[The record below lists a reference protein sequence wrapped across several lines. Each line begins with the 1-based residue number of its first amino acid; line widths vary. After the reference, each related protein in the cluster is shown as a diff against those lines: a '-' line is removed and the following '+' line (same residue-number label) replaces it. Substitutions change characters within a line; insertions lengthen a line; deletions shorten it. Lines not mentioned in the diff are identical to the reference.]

1 MSAPLVI
8 RAGAAT
14 DRGRHRETNEDSLV
28 VTRTMC
34 AVADGMGG
42 HEAGEIASAL
52 AVRTLGGSPLFSSR
66 SPTGVRI
73 PAEPEPPED
82 VARFRARIEREM
94 KLDPEIPADALELV
108 RKLRAVL
115 HEADRSI
122 QEELGGRAGTTV
134 TGAWLVEID
143 EDPFWVVFN
152 IGDSRTYRLLRPEG
166 EHPAPDHAAVSK
178 RATDQFSAY
187 TEAGV
192 DITEVI
198 PIPDERVVPPSEV
211 GFDEGPAT
219 ERLTPVP
226 PAAEAPQP
234 ELQQVTVDHSEVQ
247 YLVSIGQ
254 ITPAQ
259 AMVHPR
265 RNVITRALG
274 TGQVWEPDV
283 WVMPAHAG
291 DRLVL
296 CSDGLTGEVSVA
308 HIARVVHSVPH
319 PKEAADVLV
328 NATLRTG
335 ARDNVTV
342 IVADA
347 VGSRPADEDTTTFV
361 PIELRHEL
369 DDDGPGR
376 RG

>member
-1 MSAPLVI
+1 MNAPLVI

-14 DRGRHRETNEDSLV
+14 DRGRRRETNEDSLV
-28 VTRTMC
+28 VTRAMC

-42 HEAGEIASAL
+42 HEAGEVASAL
-52 AVRTLGGSPLFSSR
+52 AVRTLGGSPLFSAMDPSR
-66 SPTGVRI
+66 VDV
-73 PAEPEPPED
+73 PAEPAPPED

-94 KLDPEIPADALELV
+94 KLDPEIPEGALDLV

-115 HEADRSI
+115 HEADRCI
-122 QEELGGRAGTTV
+122 QDQLGGRAGTTV
-134 TGAWLVEID
+134 TGAWLAEI
-143 EDPFWVVFN
+143 EGRQFWLVFN
-152 IGDSRTYRLLRPEG
+152 IGDSRTYRLLRPRG
-166 EHPAPDHAAVSK
+166 EQPGPDHAAVAH

-192 DITEVI
+192 DITQVI
-198 PIPDERVVPPSEV
+198 PVTDERIAGPDAPGIDVPGAVEQ
-211 GFDEGPAT
+211 
-219 ERLTPVP
+219 TPVP
-226 PAAEAPQP
+226 SAHQDGPQP
-234 ELQQVTVDHSEVQ
+234 ELQQITVDHSEVQ

-254 ITPAQ
+254 ITPAE

-283 WVMPAHAG
+283 WVVPAHGG
-291 DRLVL
+291 DRLLL

-308 HIARVVHSVPH
+308 HIARVLHSVPH

-347 VGSRPADEDTTTFV
+347 VASRPADEDTTTFV
-361 PIELRHEL
+361 PIDLRHEL
-369 DDDGPGR
+369 HGS
-376 RG
+376 